1 MSDKIYHFKRE
12 VENFKDEMQDAELE
26 IHEAEKN
33 EDILAKLYDQ
43 NLIDYYGKPV

>member
-12 VENFKDEMQDAELE
+12 VENFKDELQDAELDL
-26 IHEAEKN
+26 HEADKK
-33 EDILAKLYDQ
+33 DILAKLYDQ